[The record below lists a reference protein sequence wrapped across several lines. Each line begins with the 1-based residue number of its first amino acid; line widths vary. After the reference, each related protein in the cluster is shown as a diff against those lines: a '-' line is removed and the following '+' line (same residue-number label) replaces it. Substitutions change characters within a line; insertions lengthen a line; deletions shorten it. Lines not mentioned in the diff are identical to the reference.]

1 MRYYTADTYKNW
13 ERVGSPYNKN
23 GKLYTSV
30 KCECD
35 RCTNGIYAIGVENGH
50 IKPHPNYGG
59 ICLKC
64 GGSGFLNKEVRL
76 YTASEYNSMKNR
88 QLIEKERKEALR
100 EQKMKEEYA
109 NNKAAWLKNNNF
121 SKDGYT
127 YIVTG
132 DSYSIKDQL
141 KENGFKYDLVLKWH
155 RATAEGYED
164 QVIKVSADD
173 IIEFSAWGKGYYKTG
188 AKETIENKL
197 AETQLEDP
205 SNWVGEE
212 GAIFEAE
219 SVQLISK
226 NGFES
231 YYGYSNIYTFR
242 DENCNK
248 LVWFTKTNIPFVEG
262 DHLKIKGRIKSH
274 EEYKGT
280 KQTILTRCKVEEAV

>member
-13 ERVGSPYNKN
+13 ERIGSPYDKN

-30 KCECD
+30 KCKCD

-64 GGSGFLNKEVRL
+64 GGTGFLNKEVRL
-76 YTASEYNSMKNR
+76 YTVSEYNSMKNR
-88 QLIEKERKEALR
+88 QLAEKERKEAAR
-100 EQKMKEEYA
+100 EAKMKAEYA
-109 NNKAAWLKNNNF
+109 HNKEVWLETNGF

-141 KENGFKYDLVLKWH
+141 KENGFKYDSVLKWH
-155 RATAEGYED
+155 RSTAEGYED
-164 QVIKVSADD
+164 KTIKVAVDEV
-173 IIEFSAWGKGYYKTG
+173 IEFSAWGKGYYKTG
-188 AKETIENKL
+188 ASEIIEKKI

-212 GAIFEAE
+212 GTIFEAE

-262 DHLKIKGRIKSH
+262 DHLKIKGRVKSH

-280 KQTILTRCKVEEAV
+280 KQTILTRCKIEEAV